1 MGKKS
6 IDSNLLRTEAEV
18 QLHHAPA
25 TELVIRPA
33 EELLHELQTHQIELE
48 MQNEELQRAH
58 IALEVS
64 RDRYLQLYD
73 FAPVA
78 YLTLS
83 KNELITEANQT
94 CATLFGVERK
104 KLINSRFAC
113 YVALEDGDCW
123 YRYFRQAKRQGG
135 KQNYELTLLRAD
147 GTHFYAHLDCLHSEK
162 DNEPMMMLRIT
173 IVDITERKQAEEAL
187 RIAAVAFETHDG
199 IIVTDV
205 HKLILRAN
213 RAFCH
218 ITGYSIEE
226 VIGYTPS
233 FLHSGLHDED
243 FYKAIWTS
251 VACDGHW
258 QGEIWDMCKEG
269 KISPLWLT
277 INAVT
282 DPNGFITHY
291 VGAFTDITVLKKAEE
306 ILLDTRQRLERQVTT
321 SQMELAK
328 NKEESQKINTTLN
341 VLLRHQQTDRY
352 ETQCTISH
360 QVNKTILPF
369 LEKLK
374 KASTNTNQT
383 NLLNIL
389 ENNLEHLVK
398 TYGRAS
404 TLSSTYQLL
413 TPVEIQVASMVRQGL
428 STKKIATTLLI
439 SSGTV
444 SIHRKHIRKKLELNG
459 KTTNLSS
466 YLMSL
471 TE

>member
-6 IDSNLLRTEAEV
+6 IDSNLLRTEAGV
-18 QLHHAPA
+18 QLQHSPA
-25 TELVIRPA
+25 TESVIRPA
-33 EELLHELQTHQIELE
+33 EELLDELQTHQIELE
-48 MQNEELQRAH
+48 MQNEELKRAH
-58 IALEVS
+58 IALAVS
-64 RDRYLQLYD
+64 HDRYLQLYD

-83 KNELITEANQT
+83 ENELITEANQT

-104 KLINSRFAC
+104 KLINSRFAR
-113 YVALEDGDCW
+113 YVAPEDGDCW
-123 YRYFRQAKRQGG
+123 YRYFRLAKRQGG

-147 GTHFYAHLDCLHSEK
+147 GTHFYAHLDCLHSGK
-162 DNEPMMMLRIT
+162 DSEPLTLRIA
-173 IVDITERKQAEEAL
+173 IVDITERKQAEESL

-199 IIVTDV
+199 IIVTDA

-226 VIGYTPS
+226 VIGHTPS
-233 FLHSGLHDED
+233 FLHSGLHNED
-243 FYKAIWTS
+243 FYNAIWAS

-269 KISPLWLT
+269 KITPLWLT

-291 VGAFTDITVLKKAEE
+291 VGAFTDITALKQAEE
-306 ILLDTRQRLERQVTT
+306 ILLNTRQCLESQVVT
-321 SQMELAK
+321 SQTELAK
-328 NKEESQKINTTLN
+328 NMEEFQEINTALN

-360 QVNKTILPF
+360 QVNGTILPF

-374 KASTNTNQT
+374 KASTNTDQT

-389 ENNLEHLVK
+389 ENNLAHLVK

-413 TPVEIQVASMVRQGL
+413 TPRRGAG
-428 STKKIATTLLI
+428 
-439 SSGTV
+439 G
-444 SIHRKHIRKKLELNG
+444 LNG
-459 KTTNLSS
+459 
-466 YLMSL
+466 
-471 TE
+471 